1 MKRSWQTKQQ
11 RKYYRRTIGFFP
23 RRSENAQP
31 MTRIL
36 IVDDSNSVRGQLRR
50 VVEKNPEWEVCGEA
64 KDGHE
69 AIDKALAGSPDL
81 ILLDYRLPFMN
92 GLQAG
97 REIARLAPEIRI
109 LLCSMHVSPWLVE
122 AARDAGF
129 HGAVFKDDSRQ
140 VVEAIGALL
149 RRETF
154 FTADV

>member
-1 MKRSWQTKQQ
+1 
-11 RKYYRRTIGFFP
+11 
-23 RRSENAQP
+23 

-36 IVDDSNSVRGQLRR
+36 IVDDSDSVRRYLRR
-50 VVEKNPEWEVCGEA
+50 IVERNPDWEVCGEA
-64 KDGHE
+64 RDGRE
-69 AIDKALAGSPDL
+69 AIDKALGGLPDL
-81 ILLDYRLPFMN
+81 ILLDYRLPFIN

-129 HGAVFKDDSRQ
+129 HGAVVKADLRQ
-140 VVEAIGALL
+140 VVEAIGTLL